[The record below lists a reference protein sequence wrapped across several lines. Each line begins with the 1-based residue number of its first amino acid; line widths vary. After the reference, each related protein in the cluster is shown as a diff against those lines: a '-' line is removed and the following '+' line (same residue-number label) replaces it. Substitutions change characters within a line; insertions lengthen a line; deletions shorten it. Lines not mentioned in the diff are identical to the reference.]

1 MSGAEMMTS
10 LCREVRNYFV
20 RTESDKISG
29 SFSVREGGIALSA
42 DAAGAS
48 QDDFRIADGQFF
60 RIVGSL
66 YNDGVW
72 QNSEAMMTNLREEEF
87 TGQVW
92 LMAPPKDFLDLAV
105 EIAAWIERF
114 GDAALSPYASESFG
128 GYSYT
133 LRGTSR
139 RNESA
144 RDNEDASW
152 QTAFKRRLA
161 AYRRITV

>member
-1 MSGAEMMTS
+1 MSTPGMMTS

-20 RTESDKISG
+20 RSDSDRISG
-29 SFSVREGGIALSA
+29 RFSVSGGTVACL
-42 DAAGAS
+42 D
-48 QDDFRIADGQFF
+48 QDGFSPADGQYF

-72 QNSEAMMTNLREEEF
+72 QNGSEYSDGMTDEVF
-87 TGQVW
+87 DGQVW
-92 LMAPPKDFLDLAV
+92 LMAPPKDFTDLAD
-105 EIAAWIERF
+105 EIEQWIERF
-114 GDAALSPYASESFG
+114 GDAALSPYAAESFG

-152 QTAFKRRLA
+152 QTAFKRQLS
-161 AYRRITV
+161 AYRRIRV

>member
-1 MSGAEMMTS
+1 MMTGAEMMTS
-10 LCREVRNYFV
+10 LCREVRNYFI
-20 RTESDKISG
+20 RSDSDRISG
-29 SFSVREGGIALSA
+29 TFAVREGVLTLSS
-42 DAAGAS
+42 AAGSAE
-48 QDDFRIADGQFF
+48 DFAVADGQYF

-72 QNSEAMMTNLREEEF
+72 QKSDEFPKKLRDEEF

-92 LMAPPKDFLDLAV
+92 LMAPPRDFSDLAD
-105 EIAAWIERF
+105 EIAVWIDKY

-139 RNESA
+139 RNETA
-144 RDNEDASW
+144 RDSEDGSW
-152 QTAFKRRLA
+152 QTAFRRRLA
-161 AYRRITV
+161 PYRRMLV

>member
-1 MSGAEMMTS
+1 MMTS

-20 RTESDKISG
+20 RSDSDRISG
-29 SFSVREGGIALSA
+29 RFSVSGGIVTRL
-42 DAAGAS
+42 D
-48 QDDFRIADGQFF
+48 QDGFAPADGQYF

-72 QNSEAMMTNLREEEF
+72 QNGSQFSDGMTDEVF
-87 TGQVW
+87 DGQVW
-92 LMAPPKDFLDLAV
+92 LMAPPKDFTDLAD
-105 EIAAWIERF
+105 EIEQWIERF
-114 GDAALSPYASESFG
+114 GDAALSPYAAESFG

-144 RDNEDASW
+144 RDHEDASW
-152 QTAFKRRLA
+152 QTAFKRQLS
-161 AYRRITV
+161 AYRRIRV

>member
-20 RTESDKISG
+20 RSDSDKISG
-29 SFSVREGGIALSA
+29 VFSVREGGIALSS

-72 QNSEAMMTNLREEEF
+72 QNSEAMMQNLREEEF

-92 LMAPPKDFLDLAV
+92 LMAPPKDFLDLAE
-105 EIAAWIERF
+105 EIAVWIERF

-152 QTAFKRRLA
+152 QTAFRRRLA
-161 AYRRITV
+161 AYRRIMV

>member
-20 RTESDKISG
+20 RSDSDKISG
-29 SFSVREGGIALSA
+29 VFSVREGGIALSA

-92 LMAPPKDFLDLAV
+92 LMAPPKDFLDLAE
-105 EIAAWIERF
+105 EIAVWIARF

-152 QTAFKRRLA
+152 QTAFRRRLA
-161 AYRRITV
+161 AYRRIMV

>member
-1 MSGAEMMTS
+1 MMTS

-20 RTESDKISG
+20 RSEGDKISG
-29 SFSVREGGIALSA
+29 RFTVSGGAVTCTDRA
-42 DAAGAS
+42 DFAVAG
-48 QDDFRIADGQFF
+48 GQYY

-72 QNSEAMMTNLREEEF
+72 QNGAESSSGMSDEIF

-92 LMAPPKDFLDLAV
+92 LMAPPRDFCDLAD
-105 EIAAWIERF
+105 EIEKWIERF

-152 QTAFKRRLA
+152 QTAVKRQLS
-161 AYRRITV
+161 AYRRIRV

>member
-20 RTESDKISG
+20 RSESDKVSG
-29 SFSVREGGIALSA
+29 SFSVREGGIALSSPA
-42 DAAGAS
+42 EWVYAE
-48 QDDFRIADGQFF
+48 DFRIADGQYF

-72 QNSEAMMTNLREEEF
+72 QNSAEFMKNLREEEF

-92 LMAPPKDFLDLAV
+92 LMAPPRDFIDLAG

-161 AYRRITV
+161 AYRRIMV

>member
-20 RTESDKISG
+20 RSDSDKISG
-29 SFSVREGGIALSA
+29 VFSVREGGIALSS

-92 LMAPPKDFLDLAV
+92 LMAPPKDFLDLAE
-105 EIAAWIERF
+105 EIAVWIERF

-152 QTAFKRRLA
+152 QTAFRRRLA
-161 AYRRITV
+161 AYRRIMV

>member
-1 MSGAEMMTS
+1 MMTGAEMMTS
-10 LCREVRNYFV
+10 LCREVRNYFI
-20 RTESDKISG
+20 RADSDKISG
-29 SFSVREGGIALSA
+29 TFSVSEGALALSSS
-42 DAAGAS
+42 DAVVSG
-48 QDDFRIADGQFF
+48 DFSLADGQYY

-72 QNSEAMMTNLREEEF
+72 QMSDTFPKKLRDEQF
-87 TGQVW
+87 TGQIW
-92 LMAPPKDFLDLAV
+92 LMAPPRDFCDLADEV
-105 EIAAWIERF
+105 AQWIDKY

-144 RDNEDASW
+144 RDSEDGSW
-152 QTAFKRRLA
+152 QTAFKRRLSP
-161 AYRRITV
+161 YRRMLV